1 MYASM
6 RTYRVGAGDIDAALH
21 RVDRDFAEAL
31 AQEPGFVAYQA
42 IKIGENRMC
51 TTSIFSHREQADA
64 SNEIAADW
72 VADALSD
79 FEIERM
85 GVISGE
91 VMVSR
96 ARAEMLEAAHH

>member
-1 MYASM
+1 
-6 RTYRVGAGDIDAALH
+6 
-21 RVDRDFAEAL
+21 
-31 AQEPGFVAYQA
+31 
-42 IKIGENRMC
+42 MC

>member
-1 MYASM
+1 M
-6 RTYRVGAGDIDAALH
+6 H

-42 IKIGENRMC
+42 IKLGDDKVC
-51 TTSIFSHREQADA
+51 TLSIFHARDQAEA
-64 SNEIAADW
+64 SNDLAAEW
-72 VADALSD
+72 VAEALED
-79 FEIERM
+79 FDVERM

-96 ARAEMLEAAHH
+96 AHAAMLDPAHH

>member
-6 RTYRVGAGDIDAALH
+6 RTYRVGAGAIDAVLH

-31 AQEPGFVAYQA
+31 AQEPGFIAYQA
-42 IKIGENRMC
+42 IKIGEDRIC
-51 TTSIFSHREQADA
+51 TTSIFSDREQAEA
-64 SNEIAADW
+64 SNEIAAEW
-72 VADALSD
+72 VADELSD

-91 VMVSR
+91 VRVSR
-96 ARAEMLEAAHH
+96 ARAQMLESAHA

>member
-6 RTYRVGAGDIDAALH
+6 RTYRVGAGAVDAALH
-21 RVDRDFAEAL
+21 RVDRDFAEGL
-31 AQEPGFVAYQA
+31 AQEPGFIAYQA
-42 IKIGENRMC
+42 IKIGEDRIC
-51 TTSIFSHREQADA
+51 TTSIFSDREQAEA
-64 SNEIAADW
+64 SNEIAAEW

-79 FEIERM
+79 LEIERM

-96 ARAEMLEAAHH
+96 ARAEMLDPAHH

>member
-1 MYASM
+1 MYASI
-6 RTYRVGAGDIDAALH
+6 RTYRVGEGRVDAVMH

-42 IKIGENRMC
+42 IKIGDDRIC
-51 TTSIFSHREQADA
+51 SLSIFHGRDQAEA
-64 SNEIAADW
+64 SNAIAAEW
-72 VADALSD
+72 VAEELTD

-96 ARAEMLEAAHH
+96 AGVEMLDPAHH